1 MKKNLLVLSLFL
13 LSLSAANAQAI
24 VDTTGVIGDSYNRWS
39 IEVSVGQGKGVKPY
53 SNGYYSS
60 NPGKFFGGLQ
70 ANSFGVGAR
79 YMISPKFGIRLDL
92 NYDKLTNQSGTES
105 LDFEMVQFR
114 TAFQGV
120 ANLIRLFNI
129 EEAAGRFGL
138 LLHGGIQIAAM
149 TPNTVDETV
158 PFPIA
163 HNDGLTEWNGGIV
176 VGFTP
181 QYRISKSLAVFGDFS
196 VLNNYRQH
204 FNWDGAY
211 SDNANNLSGQM
222 IATSIGISFSFG
234 NEKIHGDWAIIQDK
248 NKAEMD
254 KLDKRVGE
262 METMMNDADKDGVPD
277 YLDLENNSLVGVAV
291 DTKGRMVDLN
301 SNGVPDEL
309 EKYMDKTITN
319 NNAVVIEGSNSEVI
333 KRLINEGYIAAYFN
347 TSKINPNNDSTD
359 NIGFVLNYLRTN
371 PTATIEIRGFADEIG
386 QNATNDKLALNRA
399 QKVKDILWKAGID
412 ASRVT
417 IVSSGEDTSVDKN
430 SEYARKLVRRVTF
443 TVK

>member
-1 MKKNLLVLSLFL
+1 MNKNLLVLSLFL
-13 LSLSAANAQAI
+13 LSFSAANAQAI

-277 YLDLENNSLVGVAV
+277 YLDVENNS
-291 DTKGRMVDLN
+291 
-301 SNGVPDEL
+301 
-309 EKYMDKTITN
+309 
-319 NNAVVIEGSNSEVI
+319 
-333 KRLINEGYIAAYFN
+333 F
-347 TSKINPNNDSTD
+347 
-359 NIGFVLNYLRTN
+359 
-371 PTATIEIRGFADEIG
+371 
-386 QNATNDKLALNRA
+386 
-399 QKVKDILWKAGID
+399 
-412 ASRVT
+412 
-417 IVSSGEDTSVDKN
+417 
-430 SEYARKLVRRVTF
+430 
-443 TVK
+443 